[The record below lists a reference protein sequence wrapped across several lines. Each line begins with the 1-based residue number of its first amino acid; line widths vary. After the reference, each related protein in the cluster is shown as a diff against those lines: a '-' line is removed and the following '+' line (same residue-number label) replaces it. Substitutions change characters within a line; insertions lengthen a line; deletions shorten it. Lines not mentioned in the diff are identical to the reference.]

1 MEWPLMNAHQGTQT
15 DDDGCNVDHDD
26 DENDEDDNDG
36 EDEESKMVDPGA
48 KLTHF
53 WICDTLSSS

>member
-1 MEWPLMNAHQGTQT
+1 MNAHQGTQT
-15 DDDGCNVDHDD
+15 DDDGCNVNDDD
-26 DENDEDDNDG
+26 DENDEDDDDG

-53 WICDTLSSS
+53 

>member
-1 MEWPLMNAHQGTQT
+1 MNAHQGTQT

-26 DENDEDDNDG
+26 DENDEDDDDG

-48 KLTHF
+48 KLTPF
-53 WICDTLSSS
+53 

>member
-1 MEWPLMNAHQGTQT
+1 MNAHQGTQT

-48 KLTHF
+48 KLTPF
-53 WICDTLSSS
+53 

>member
-1 MEWPLMNAHQGTQT
+1 MNAHQGTQT

-53 WICDTLSSS
+53 

>member
-1 MEWPLMNAHQGTQT
+1 MNAHQGTQT

-26 DENDEDDNDG
+26 DEDDEDDDDG

-53 WICDTLSSS
+53 

>member
-1 MEWPLMNAHQGTQT
+1 MNAHQGTQT

-26 DENDEDDNDG
+26 DENDEDDDDG

-53 WICDTLSSS
+53 